1 MRETVLPMTLSSATA
16 HQKNEQLR
24 QSKVIRCKVEPF
36 ALGCCIKV
44 YIFDEKTGFS
54 GKSVNLG

>member
-16 HQKNEQLR
+16 HQQNKQLR
-24 QSKVIRCKVEPF
+24 QSKVIHCEVEPF

-44 YIFDEKTGFS
+44 YIFCEKSGFT